1 MRRIALLVMFVVI
14 ATACVRP
21 ADTLVFLTRT
31 GCVQTYEMR
40 QHLDAAIVKVGW
52 RGDYEVINLSSLTG
66 DDPRKGYPT
75 PTVLYR
81 GRDLFGRETPMPAP
95 GDPT

>member
-1 MRRIALLVMFVVI
+1 MALLVAFAI
-14 ATACVRP
+14 TATGCVRST
-21 ADTLVFLTRT
+21 DTLVFLTRT

-52 RGDYEVINLSSLTG
+52 RWDYEVINLSSLAG

-81 GRDLFGRETPMPAP
+81 GEDLFRRETPMPAP